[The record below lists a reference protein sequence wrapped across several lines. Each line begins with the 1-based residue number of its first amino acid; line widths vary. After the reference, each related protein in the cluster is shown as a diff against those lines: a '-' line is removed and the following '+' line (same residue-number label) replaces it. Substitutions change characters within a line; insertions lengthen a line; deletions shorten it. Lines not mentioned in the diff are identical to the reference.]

1 MKKILAL
8 FVTLLCAFPQLKAQ
22 SYVESE
28 PFYFIQITDPQLGMI
43 DHNKGFEKETK
54 IMEKVI
60 ADINK
65 LSPKFVVCT
74 GDNVNKWDDQA
85 QIDEFDRLMKLIRKD
100 IPVYVLPGNH
110 DIDDKISGHSLRKYR
125 KIYGYDCFSFNV
137 NNTCFVGFN
146 SSLLRSQRHSEEYNQ
161 RVWMEKVL
169 ENAQH
174 CNHRILFGHYPFF
187 VHDYDESEGY
197 NNIPMKL
204 RKVYLDMVEKY
215 NVSHYFAG
223 HLHNS
228 KNASYKGFQ
237 MIVTN
242 AVCHNLSEQAVG
254 IQIIKV
260 YPDKIVPE
268 YYYVD
273 EIPSEVNL

>member
-1 MKKILAL
+1 MKKLLAL
-8 FVTLLCAFPQLKAQ
+8 FMMMLCALPQLKAQ

-43 DHNKGFEKETK
+43 DHNKGFKKETK

-110 DIDDKISGHSLRKYR
+110 DVDDEISEKSIVRYLDT
-125 KIYGYDCFSFNV
+125 YGYDCFSFNV
-137 NNTCFVGFN
+137 NNTCFIGFN
-146 SSLLRSQRHSEEYNQ
+146 TSLLRSKRYIREEDQ

-169 ENAQH
+169 ENAQF
-174 CNHRILFGHYPFF
+174 CNHRILFGHYPLFCSE
-187 VHDYDESEGY
+187 YDEEDDY
-197 NNIPMKL
+197 VNIPKKP

-215 NVSHYFAG
+215 NVTHFFAG
-223 HLHNS
+223 HLHDS
-228 KNASYKGFQ
+228 RHGSYKGME

-242 AVCHNLSEQAVG
+242 AVCHNLGEEEIG

-260 YPDKIVPE
+260 YPDKVVPE
-268 YYYVD
+268 YYFVD
-273 EIPSEVNL
+273 QIPSEVKL